1 MLDSAR
7 SAGVSWRRR
16 QEQSSVARIYKGVAL
31 NLLID
36 GVYRISEFDH

>member
-7 SAGVSWRRR
+7 SAGVFWRRR
-16 QEQSSVARIYKGVAL
+16 QEQSSVARLYKGVAP

>member
-16 QEQSSVARIYKGVAL
+16 QEQSSVARLYRGAAPY
-31 NLLID
+31 LID
-36 GVYRISEFDH
+36 EIYRISEFDH